1 MASIVQY
8 TKGMGVSISALAAEF
23 GMDRKTISKRL
34 GEAGIDPIGQ
44 VRSYDVYRLRDAVK
58 ALFRMPVERGC
69 PSDGEDA
76 GEASDPQ
83 RMLPTD
89 RKAWFQSENERLKY
103 ERAKR
108 HLIPDAEHEEGIADV
123 IKTCV
128 QVMDTLPDRLERE
141 CRLPPAAVAIVVK
154 AIDGVRDDLY
164 SGLAGDDADTDSDE
178 TDDDGELRVDERDPS
193 TSR

>member
-23 GMDRKTISKRL
+23 GMDRKTVSKRL

-44 VRSYDVYRLRDAVK
+44 VKKYDVYRMRDAVK
-58 ALFRMPVERGC
+58 ALFRVPVERGV
-69 PSDGEDA
+69 PGDSDEEEPA
-76 GEASDPQ
+76 LDPQ

-123 IKTCV
+123 IKSCV

-141 CRLPPAAVAIVVK
+141 CRLPPAAVALVVK
-154 AIDGVRDDLY
+154 AIDGVREDLY
-164 SGLAGDDADTDSDE
+164 GGLAGDDADRGSDE
-178 TDDDGELRVDERDPS
+178 IDDDGELRVDE
-193 TSR
+193 